1 MILNTEYAD
10 IFDSTVIGK
19 TQIDGI
25 DLYIF
30 ENGIIFVRVEKYQ
43 TLTLRAY
50 ELGKAFIATFGAEK
64 RYNFV
69 FHFESFGDIS
79 PELRAQR
86 AKPDGTVFA
95 LTDAIVISNVSQKLI
110 ADFYMKFNR
119 PKRPTK
125 VFTSLE
131 KAVLWSHRMK
141 KQKPKKD
148 L

>member
-50 ELGKAFIATFGAEK
+50 ELGKAFIATFGA
-64 RYNFV
+64 
-69 FHFESFGDIS
+69 
-79 PELRAQR
+79 
-86 AKPDGTVFA
+86 
-95 LTDAIVISNVSQKLI
+95 
-110 ADFYMKFNR
+110 
-119 PKRPTK
+119 
-125 VFTSLE
+125 
-131 KAVLWSHRMK
+131 
-141 KQKPKKD
+141 
-148 L
+148 